1 MEYIGITE
9 AHGLIA
15 LSRGAVGD
23 FLSLA
28 NPVSYSEGVLHPIVR
43 NSELLNLLNPSLVCD
58 DSDRPGQ

>member
-1 MEYIGITE
+1 MKVNREKKAQRLVEYI
-9 AHGLIA
+9 
-15 LSRGAVGD
+15 AVGD

-43 NSELLNLLNPSLVCD
+43 NSKLLNLLNPSLVCD